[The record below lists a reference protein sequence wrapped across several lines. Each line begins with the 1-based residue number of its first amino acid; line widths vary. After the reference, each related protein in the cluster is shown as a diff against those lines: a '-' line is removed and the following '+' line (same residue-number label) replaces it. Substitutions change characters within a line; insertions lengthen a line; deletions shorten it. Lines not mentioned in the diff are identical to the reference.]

1 MATELTNRGVNRDP
15 QKSPELRGKLTGHRR
30 QVSPYLALLPAVIA
44 ITLVQIGPMLIGV
57 VMSLLQ
63 LNQFTIGNWLHAPF
77 TGLQNFVLALNVG
90 EPIGRE
96 LFVSLGVTCAYT
108 VIVVGLSW
116 VLGMAGAVFL
126 SDNFRGRGILRG
138 LFLLPYAIPAYVGVM
153 IWTFMFQPNGSVN
166 TLLGNDLHLIAPGT
180 FWLAGV
186 RAFMAIAITATWR
199 TWPFAFLMFL
209 AGLQAIPEELY
220 EAARVDGTTRWQE
233 FWFITLPSVKSVSQ
247 LLILIT
253 GFWTFTDFTT
263 PFVMFSTTPPTA
275 ARLMSLQIYIDS
287 FVNLNFGL
295 GAAMS
300 VVMIAFLVVIAMLYI
315 RLLRVRVGELPNG

>member
-1 MATELTNRGVNRDP
+1 MATKLKTSQIRPRDTGQP
-15 QKSPELRGKLTGHRR
+15 GAPPKLERRR
-30 QVSPYLALLPAVIA
+30 QTSPYLALLPAVIA

-57 VMSLLQ
+57 VMSFLQ
-63 LNQFTIGNWLHAPF
+63 LNQFTIGNWIHAPF
-77 TGLQNFVLALNVG
+77 AGFQNFGLTLNISQ
-90 EPIGRE
+90 PIGRE
-96 LFVSLGVTCAYT
+96 LLVSLGITSAYT
-108 VIVVGLSW
+108 ILVVGLSW

-126 SDNFRGRGILRG
+126 SDKFRGGGLLRG
-138 LFLLPYAIPAYVGVM
+138 LFLLPYAVPAYVGVLV
-153 IWTFMFQPNGSVN
+153 WTFMFQPNGSIN
-166 TLLGNDLHLIAPGT
+166 TLLGQDLHLVAPGT
-180 FWLAGV
+180 FWLAGF
-186 RAFMAIAITATWR
+186 RAFVAIVVTATWR

-233 FWFITLPSVKSVSQ
+233 FWAITLPSVRSVSQ

-263 PFVMFSTTPPTA
+263 PFIMFSTTPPTA

-287 FVNLNFGL
+287 FVDLNFGL

-300 VVMIAFLVVIAMLYI
+300 VIMIAFLVVIAFFYI